1 MTLQCRMKAP
11 HQCIITDNFGR
22 RDEKQVMKPI
32 LINSLY
38 ESSNYMEH
46 VTINYVCLWY
56 LLAWLILPKGCF
68 RFWFQIDIASKEVQM
83 GGQMPSMRFHCHSM
97 VTIVYNTPAQLN
109 VTNKPDKEGTLM
121 FTTKFST
128 LPSYSLKQLPS
139 SGSYQQGRSI
149 RMAHNHTKKNFRGN
163 LSGA

>member
-1 MTLQCRMKAP
+1 MQNESTTPVHYHTQFWQKRWETSDETNT
-11 HQCIITDNFGR
+11 HQH
-22 RDEKQVMKPI
+22 
-32 LINSLY
+32 SLY
-38 ESSNYMEH
+38 ESSNYMKR

-68 RFWFQIDIASKEVQM
+68 RFWFQIDIASKKVQIE
-83 GGQMPSMRFHCHSM
+83 GQTPSMRFHCRSI

-109 VTNKPDKEGTLM
+109 VTNKPDKEGTLILM

-128 LPSYSLKQLPS
+128 LPSYSLNQLPS
-139 SGSYQQGRSI
+139 SGSYWQGRSI
-149 RMAHNHTKKNFRGN
+149 QLAHNHTEKNFRGN